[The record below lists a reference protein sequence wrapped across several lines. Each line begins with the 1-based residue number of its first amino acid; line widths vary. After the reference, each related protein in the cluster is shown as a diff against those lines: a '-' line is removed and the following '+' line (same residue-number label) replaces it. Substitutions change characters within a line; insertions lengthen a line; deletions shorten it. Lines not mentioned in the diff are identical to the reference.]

1 MSLAPAT
8 ATIIGIAVLAQIP
21 TPVEA
26 AGLGLVIAGVALHR
40 EPQASEAPGAPLTPA
55 IACATSPAAIPM
67 PAWPTA
73 PAAASRS

>member
-40 EPQASEAPGAPLTPA
+40 GET
-55 IACATSPAAIPM
+55 
-67 PAWPTA
+67 
-73 PAAASRS
+73 